1 MANSAVYSASAFRSG
16 DSLRI
21 DQSETLY
28 LRESNPNIKTRYTD
42 DAFSYTETKEDIA
55 LNAWQRFKLWL
66 AEKLGE
72 LFGINSPSGSMEVV
86 ELLFKII
93 GILLIIFVIYK
104 IVMAYMNK
112 NGNWIFGRK
121 SDKLNTHTT
130 SIEDNIHQ
138 EDFEKRIKE
147 SIQEKRFR
155 LAIRYYYLFALKH
168 LSEKNIIEW
177 DYEKTNYDYYQ
188 EIENKD
194 LKDQF
199 QYISY
204 IYNYC
209 WYGEFDIDVNEFETG
224 QKAFQKLIKSV

>member
-1 MANSAVYSASAFRSG
+1 MANSVAYSASAFRSG

-21 DQSETLY
+21 DQTENLY
-28 LRESNPNIKTRYTD
+28 RRESNANIKSRYSG

-66 AEKLGE
+66 AEKIGE
-72 LFGINSPSGSMEVV
+72 LFGMHSPSGSMEVV
-86 ELLFKII
+86 EFLFKII

-121 SDKLNTHTT
+121 SDTHNINMTA
-130 SIEDNIHQ
+130 IEDSIHQ
-138 EDFEKRIKE
+138 ENFETLIKE
-147 SIQEKRFR
+147 ATQKKEYR

-168 LSEKNIIEW
+168 LSEKGIIAW

-188 EIENKD
+188 EIKNKK

-209 WYGEFDIDVNEFETG
+209 WYGEFNIDVNEFETG